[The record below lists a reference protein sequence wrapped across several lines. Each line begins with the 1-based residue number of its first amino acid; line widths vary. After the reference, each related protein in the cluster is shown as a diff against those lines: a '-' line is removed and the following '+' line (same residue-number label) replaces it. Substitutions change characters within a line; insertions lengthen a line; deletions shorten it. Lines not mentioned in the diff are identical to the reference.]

1 MSETP
6 TATPADEPTAADD
19 AALARRRTRNRALLV
34 GLVVLAMMPLW
45 AAIALYYGNPEAV
58 TGAQTNR
65 GALLDPP
72 ADFSELG
79 LTDAGGALS
88 AEGPRLWRIVHYVP
102 ARCDEACLERIHLLR
117 QTHVLLGRDAD
128 RVVRLAAFTEAP
140 DAEARARLA
149 EFFPELEIVQAP
161 PARMQTLLS
170 GRELLGGDALEAGA
184 AVPAEGILV
193 VDPLGNVIL
202 FHGLHQIGDAL
213 LFDLKRLLRLSN
225 IG

>member
-6 TATPADEPTAADD
+6 TETTASDDPA
-19 AALARRRTRNRALLV
+19 LHRRRTRNRILLV
-34 GLVVLAMMPLW
+34 GLIVLAMMPLW
-45 AAIALYYGNPEAV
+45 AAVALYYGNPEAV

-88 AEGPRLWRIVHYVP
+88 AEGPRLWRIVHYLPV
-102 ARCDEACLERIHLLR
+102 RCDEACLERIHLLR
-117 QTHVLLGRDAD
+117 QTQVLLGRDSD
-128 RVVRLAAFTEAP
+128 RVVRLAAFTELP

-149 EFFPELEIVQAP
+149 EFFPDLEVVQAP
-161 PARMQTLLS
+161 PERMQMLL
-170 GRELLGGDALEAGA
+170 RERALRGGDALAEGA
-184 AVPAEGILV
+184 EIPAEALLV